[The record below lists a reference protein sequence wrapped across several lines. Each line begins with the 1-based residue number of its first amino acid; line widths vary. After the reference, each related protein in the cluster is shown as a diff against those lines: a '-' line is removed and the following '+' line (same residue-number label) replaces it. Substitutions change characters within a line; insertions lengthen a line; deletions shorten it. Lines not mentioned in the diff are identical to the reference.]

1 MNRSKKLAVL
11 SHCIL
16 NQNAVVKGEY
26 KDMNVFFSFVQELFG
41 NNIGILQLPCPETE
55 CYGLKR
61 WGHVKEQFNNSGY
74 KKYARETLN
83 SFINTLREYIDNG
96 YEIVGIYLLLIR
108 LGTIIIV
115 AFFKLKK
122 RYILRNIKAC
132 GII

>member
-1 MNRSKKLAVL
+1 MNEGTINISVRILF
-11 SHCIL
+11 CI
-16 NQNAVVKGEY
+16 
-26 KDMNVFFSFVQELFG
+26 
-41 NNIGILQLPCPETE
+41 
-55 CYGLKR
+55 
-61 WGHVKEQFNNSGY
+61 
-74 KKYARETLN
+74 
-83 SFINTLREYIDNG
+83 